1 MLFKGKSL
9 YVQLLDQGVAELVF
23 DREGEPINKFDQQT
37 LAEMKEAI
45 AAIRAHDGIRGI
57 LTTSTKNVFI
67 AGADIK
73 EFGGMFRLDD
83 QALTEQFASVNA
95 LFSAFEDLPLPSVAA
110 INGAA
115 LGGGL
120 EFALC
125 HAGRVM
131 SSAATVG
138 LPEVTLGIFPGYG
151 GTVRL
156 PRVASVGLALDWIV
170 SGKPAG
176 AEAALNGQVVDAVCA
191 AEALR
196 DTALQWLLQAIE
208 GQKDWRAAQ
217 NQKRGAVSVSADAL
231 KAPFERAKTAA
242 ALNSARHQPSAL
254 EAVEMMERAVLMDR
268 EAALHEETQS
278 FVQVCKTQA
287 ADALV
292 QTFVSRQL
300 LSKITKQHTR
310 QAQAVKQGAV
320 LGAGIMGGGIAYT
333 SAARG
338 TPVVM
343 KDISAAALDA
353 GMAEARKQLDKQVA
367 TGRLNPEKAERVL
380 ASIQPTLAY
389 QGFEQADV
397 VIEAVV
403 ENLKVKHQVLKEVE
417 AAVRAD
423 AILASNT
430 SSLRIDD
437 IAAPL
442 SRPEQVVGMHFFN
455 PVPVMPLVEVIQGS
469 QTSAAAVSTAVGY
482 AVAMGKTPIVVKD
495 CPGFLVNRVL
505 TAYMRGFLQ
514 LVAEGADFERCDRV
528 MEAFGWPM
536 GPAYLEDVIGL
547 DTGTHVND
555 VISAGYPDRMPHL
568 EHDALRL
575 LAQAGRLGQKNG
587 RGFYRYESDPKGK
600 PRKLAD
606 PEVHALLK
614 AVQPNGTL
622 DVSDEEIVERC
633 MLPLVIEAARALED
647 GIVASAVELD
657 QALLMGIGLPA
668 YLGGALKYADWLG
681 LDVVCARAARYQH
694 LGQAFVPTARMQ
706 AMARLGQSYYD

>member
-1 MLFKGKSL
+1 MLFKGQSL
-9 YVQLLDQGVAELVF
+9 YVQLLDQGIAELVF

-37 LAEMKEAI
+37 LAELKEAI

-73 EFGGMFRLDD
+73 EFGGMFSLDD

-131 SSAATVG
+131 SSSAMVG

-170 SGKPAG
+170 SGKPGG
-176 AEAALNGQVVDAVCA
+176 AEAALNGQVVDAVCP

-217 NQKRGAVSVSADAL
+217 NQKRSAVNASPDSL
-231 KAPFERAKTAA
+231 KAPFERAKAAA

-254 EAVEMMERAVLMDR
+254 QAVEMMERAVLMNRD
-268 EAALHEETQS
+268 AALHEETLS

-292 QTFVSRQL
+292 QTFLSRQH

-343 KDISAAALDA
+343 KDISAAALEA

-367 TGRLNPEKAERVL
+367 TGRLNLDKAERVL

-389 QGFEQADV
+389 EGFEQADV

-469 QTSAAAVSTAVGY
+469 KTSATAVATAVGY

-614 AVQPNGTL
+614 AVQPNGNR

-706 AMARLGQSYYD
+706 AMARSGQSYYD